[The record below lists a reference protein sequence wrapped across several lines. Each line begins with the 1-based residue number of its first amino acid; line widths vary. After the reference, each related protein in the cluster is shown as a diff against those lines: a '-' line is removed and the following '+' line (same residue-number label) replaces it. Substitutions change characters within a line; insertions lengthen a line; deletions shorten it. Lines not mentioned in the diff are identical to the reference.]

1 MSDLVQIMSEAL
13 DGTNEEPYSTV
24 YMKTKLQEHFRD
36 KIVITSIY
44 GKSNVVTF
52 RQTAASV
59 IDEFYSN
66 PRPKDTEE
74 ERYRI
79 IETAAKLIK
88 SEIKN
93 IDVSS
98 DVYPTSAVMSDVE
111 EALKFIPDILKSFHE
126 LLFVRKDIKLKLAS
140 VGQAIVQAVRPR
152 VILAPLQLGLGVQMH
167 HHFSSKFLIDSLN
180 SHGFCASYKTVQKYE
195 RSAAV
200 AQGTEIPGYTPGHFV
215 QYSTDNKDH
224 NLRTLD
230 GTGTFHGMRII
241 AAITPGTKA
250 TIPIPIR
257 QVSAEDIAKVGRIEI
272 RPFIGPLQNT
282 PLHYQE
288 LQSITVRDPLR
299 ILISCG
305 ILLSHFV

>member
-1 MSDLVQIMSEAL
+1 MSFIAIQDQ
-13 DGTNEEPYSTV
+13 
-24 YMKTKLQEHFRD
+24 
-36 KIVITSIY
+36 KI
-44 GKSNVVTF
+44 
-52 RQTAASV
+52 
-59 IDEFYSN
+59 
-66 PRPKDTEE
+66 PKR
-74 ERYRI
+74 RYRI
-79 IETAAKLIK
+79 IKTATKLIK

-111 EALKFIPDILKSFHE
+111 EALKFIPDLLKSFLE
-126 LLFVRKDIKLKLAS
+126 LLFVGKDIKLKLAS

-195 RSAAV
+195 RSVAV
-200 AQGTEIPGYTPGHFV
+200 AQGTKIPRYTPGHFV
-215 QYSTDNKDH
+215 QYSADNVDH

-230 GTGTFHGMRII
+230 GTGTFHGMGII

-257 QVSAEDIAKVGRIEI
+257 KVSVQDMAKVGRIEI
-272 RPFIGPLQNT
+272 CPFIGPLENT

-288 LQSITVRDPLR
+288 LQSITV
-299 ILISCG
+299 
-305 ILLSHFV
+305 